1 VGHGAGDI
9 DSGGRKIALAH
20 AANSH
25 DPKKVFIIKYLKYTP
40 RGWLAVKSTWFAVM
54 LLLSACGHAQQQ
66 HRCAADA
73 VKQAKALLIFHN
85 GADVNVGVDETV
97 KVLPPLRNPVN
108 RRQFFDVL
116 EVRGYVYRANYQ
128 MRLIYAQIPGA
139 CALMG
144 QEILERSTP

>member
-1 VGHGAGDI
+1 
-9 DSGGRKIALAH
+9 
-20 AANSH
+20 
-25 DPKKVFIIKYLKYTP
+25 
-40 RGWLAVKSTWFAVM
+40 M
-54 LLLSACGHAQQQ
+54 LMLSACGHAQQQ

-73 VKQAKALLIFHN
+73 IKQAKALLIFHH
-85 GADVNVGVDETV
+85 GAEVNVGVGETV